1 MNTQPVAFLHANYEQ
16 SKKRNL
22 ENSSIYSSSKKDG
35 ILTNKFKQGGKRLL
49 HWNYK
54 TLLKENKT

>member
-49 HWNYK
+49 H
-54 TLLKENKT
+54 